1 MRILFLTDN
10 FPPEVNAPAARTYEH
25 CRQWVKQGAEVTVI
39 TCAPNFPQGRVFSG
53 YRNKPYQT
61 ENKDGLR
68 IIRVWSYMTANT
80 GVVKR
85 TLDYVSFACTGF
97 WAGMFQKA
105 DVIIA
110 TSPQFFTAW
119 AGWALAKLKRRP
131 FVFEVRDLWPESIA
145 TVGAVQRGV
154 VLRVLEEIELIL
166 YRQAAAVVVVTPGLK
181 DNLVYRSIAQNK
193 VYVISNGVDNTVFAP
208 RPKDE
213 ELVEK
218 LGLENKFVI
227 SFIGTHGLAHGLE
240 FIVSCLDELQ
250 DPGVH
255 FLFIGEGAEKLKVR
269 ALAKERGINN
279 CTFLDLVPR
288 NQVPHYI
295 SASDAALVH
304 LKDREMFQKALPSK
318 MFEAA
323 AMQRP
328 ILLGVDG
335 LARELIETYQ
345 AGIFFQPEN
354 KESFLQAVQRLKED
368 RELYTAC
375 QKGCR
380 RLAEDFDRR
389 KKAEE
394 MYQILQKVSGSD
406 EG

>member
-25 CRQWVKQGAEVTVI
+25 CRQWVKQGAEVTVL

-53 YRNKPYQT
+53 YRNRLYQT
-61 ENKDGLR
+61 EKKYGLR
-68 IIRVWSYMTANT
+68 VIRVWSYMTANT
-80 GVVKR
+80 GVIKR

-97 WAGMFQKA
+97 WAGIFQKA

-110 TSPQFFTAW
+110 TSPQFFTVW

-145 TVGAVQRGV
+145 TVGAVQQGV
-154 VLRVLEEIELIL
+154 ALKALEKIELFL

-181 DNLVYRSIAQNK
+181 ENLMHRGIARDK
-193 VYVISNGVDNTVFAP
+193 IYVVPNGVDTEIFFP
-208 RPKDE
+208 RIKDQE
-213 ELVEK
+213 VIEALDLEK
-218 LGLENKFVI
+218 TFVI
-227 SFIGTHGLAHGLE
+227 SFIGTHGLAHGLD

-255 FLFIGEGAEKLKVR
+255 FLFIGDGAEKHRVR
-269 ALAKERGINN
+269 TLAKERGMHN

-288 NQVPHYI
+288 NQVPRYI

-304 LKDREMFQKALPSK
+304 LKNREMFQKALPSK

-328 ILLGVDG
+328 ILLGVEG
-335 LARELIETYQ
+335 LARELIETYK

-354 KESFLQAVQRLKED
+354 KESFFQAVQRLKED
-368 RELYTAC
+368 KELYAVC

-380 RLAEDFDRR
+380 RLAEDFDRQ

-394 MYQILQKVSGSD
+394 MYQILQRVVESN
-406 EG
+406 ER